1 MTPIFDDD
9 LAHLR
14 GNAMAHDVALD
25 DGQEPVPL
33 FKFVGFV
40 STGLVGTVLATAGF
54 KDLLEVGVTTD
65 IHAPVGCG

>member
-25 DGQEPVPL
+25 DGQKRASL
-33 FKFVGFV
+33 FALVGPISASF
-40 STGLVGTVLATAGF
+40 VGTVLATAGF
-54 KDLLEVGVTTD
+54 EDLLEVGVTTD
-65 IHAPVGCG
+65 IHAEVG

>member
-25 DGQEPVPL
+25 DGQEPAPL
-33 FKFVGFV
+33 FALVGLV
-40 STGLVGTVLATAGF
+40 SASFVGTVLATAGF
-54 KDLLEVGVTTD
+54 EDLLEVGVTTD
-65 IHAPVGCG
+65 IHAEVG